1 MSEDLIKRSDAI
13 DAIEL
18 VDWYH
23 QNRNKD
29 MVHGA
34 NSDEHQAWY
43 KSQDIYEALENVPS
57 AEKLQDD
64 EFKNFDREAL
74 ILLIECQKE
83 RIGELLA
90 DRPQGEWTKHDEERD
105 YCSACKHIFK
115 TRALTK
121 QDKWTTYV
129 DDLGYN
135 YCPNCGARMKGA
147 DDDR

>member
-1 MSEDLIKRSDAI
+1 MSDLIKRSDAI

-74 ILLIECQKE
+74 ILLIEVQKE

-90 DRPQGEWTKHDEERD
+90 DRPQG
-105 YCSACKHIFK
+105 
-115 TRALTK
+115 
-121 QDKWTTYV
+121 KWKAKSFHEYFCHNCGFSF
-129 DDLGYN
+129 DIMKCDFLEN
-135 YCPNCGARMKGA
+135 MKYCPNCGVPKGA